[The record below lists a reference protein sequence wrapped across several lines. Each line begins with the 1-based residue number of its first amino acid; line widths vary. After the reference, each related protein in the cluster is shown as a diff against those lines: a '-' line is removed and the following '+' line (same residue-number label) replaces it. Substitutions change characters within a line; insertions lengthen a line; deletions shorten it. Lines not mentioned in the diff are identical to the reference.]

1 MFDEW
6 KWSTLNMEAAL
17 QPILTIVITT
27 LVIFGVC
34 FAYWIQNRNIKPTD
48 EPKKFSM
55 IVENFVL
62 MVKGIVVE
70 TFGAKYIKWTP
81 FFCVIFSFIG
91 LSNIIAITGLKEA
104 AISYTVPFTLG
115 FTVWFISIIMGI
127 AVQKW
132 SYLKKFTFNIK
143 VKGKSY
149 PVMINPLEFM
159 SIVTP
164 LISISFRLWGNILAG
179 YIIYEVV
186 FWVLYGFGMPI
197 VTVVLVGGV
206 ILMPVLMIYFSL
218 FTGLVQAYVFT
229 LLSVTY
235 ISAPVTEH
243 NNELEEYQ
251 EYLREHQ
258 IEATQKQKKTKA
270 KTK

>member
-17 QPILTIVITT
+17 QPLLTIVITT
-27 LVIFGVC
+27 IIIFGIS

-48 EPKKFSM
+48 SPKKFSM

-70 TFGAKYIKWTP
+70 TFGAKYVKWTP
-81 FFCVIFSFIG
+81 FFCFIFSFIG

-104 AISYTVPFTLG
+104 SVSYTVPFTLG
-115 FTVWFISIIMGI
+115 FTVWIISIIMGI
-127 AVQKW
+127 SVQKW

-143 VKGKSY
+143 VKGKTY
-149 PVMINPLEFM
+149 PVMVNPLQFM
-159 SIVTP
+159 GLVTP

-186 FWVLYGFGMPI
+186 FWALYGLGTPL
-197 VTVVLVGGV
+197 VTCILVGGV
-206 ILMPVLMIYFSL
+206 LLMPLLMIYFSL

-235 ISAPVTEH
+235 ISAPVTEY

-251 EYLREHQ
+251 EYLREHN
-258 IEATQKQKKTKA
+258 ITTTKKTK
-270 KTK
+270 KEKVK